1 MVNSSYDIYIITF
14 ENFSLVLSQE
24 LQAFDF
30 NPRISQ
36 LFSHGKNWYH
46 LFATNFTGC
55 FTGISWSLKFH
66 IFFHRAK
73 IIHFLP
79 KDIIPEFTA
88 YFTWQKYFTW
98 VSQGLHMHFTGLLPV
113 VSVVNNFPM
122 NEQTFRERMLDMEQM
137 WQFPCC
143 WSAIDGCHISIKCP
157 PGGFESSKE
166 CHIFKNFY
174 SIVLIGQLMPS
185 TGLYG
190 QVVSILA
197 IHMTQSSCNQLRYG
211 KILTIDPVTGERR
224 NVEVIRKLLQ
234 MTRSPPVRDTFH
246 QATLI
251 RNCLKSCGERKKD
264 LLNSS
269 LSVKNTL
276 GFIQ

>member
-1 MVNSSYDIYIITF
+1 MVNSSYDIYIITS

-122 NEQTFRERMLDMEQM
+122 NEQTFRERMLDMLDR
-137 WQFPCC
+137 C
-143 WSAIDGCHISIKCP
+143 G
-157 PGGFESSKE
+157 SS
-166 CHIFKNFY
+166 HA
-174 SIVLIGQLMPS
+174 VGRQL
-185 TGLYG
+185 T
-190 QVVSILA
+190 
-197 IHMTQSSCNQLRYG
+197 
-211 KILTIDPVTGERR
+211 DVT
-224 NVEVIRKLLQ
+224 
-234 MTRSPPVRDTFH
+234 
-246 QATLI
+246 
-251 RNCLKSCGERKKD
+251 
-264 LLNSS
+264 S
-269 LSVKNTL
+269 LSNVPREVLSHLKNATFL
-276 GFIQ
+276 KTFILLC